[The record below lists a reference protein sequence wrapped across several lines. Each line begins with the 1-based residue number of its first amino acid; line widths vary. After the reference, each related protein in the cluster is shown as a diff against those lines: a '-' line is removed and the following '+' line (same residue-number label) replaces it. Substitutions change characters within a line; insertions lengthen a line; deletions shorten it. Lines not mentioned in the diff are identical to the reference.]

1 MNMLVSVQVPQVR
14 IKQETNKQ
22 SAMLWDQILV
32 LCKGNSAI
40 KFTKRKAR
48 GLRRHHPQEEGQGSS
63 ATAGPIC
70 HPLGPCASFRAH
82 LPPPGTM
89 HFP

>member
-1 MNMLVSVQVPQVR
+1 MYLTQFFVVLKLFVCMNMLVSVQVPQVR

-48 GLRRHHPQEEGQGSS
+48 GLRRHH
-63 ATAGPIC
+63 T
-70 HPLGPCASFRAH
+70 
-82 LPPPGTM
+82 
-89 HFP
+89 